1 MDAKTY
7 IQQQMANV
15 RRHIDAVVKDTT
27 DEQFNW
33 LPPGTINPIS
43 VILVHVVA
51 GEDYFIQTVL
61 QGKSRYWET
70 QEWGRKIGI
79 QTPPQPG
86 RSWDE
91 FRTTK
96 ILLAPVLAYEQAIR
110 VATDTY
116 LADLTAEEL
125 ERQVT
130 LGGNVLPV
138 AEVLMTLVVHIASHA
153 GEIAAVKGMQGIKG
167 LPF

>member
-15 RRHIDAVVKDTT
+15 RRHVDAVVKDTT

-43 VILVHVVA
+43 AILVHVLA

-61 QGKSRYWET
+61 QGKPRCWEA
-70 QEWGRKIGI
+70 EGWGRKIGI
-79 QTPPQPG
+79 QAPPEPG
-86 RSWDE
+86 RGWDE
-91 FRTTK
+91 FKTIK
-96 ILLAPVLAYEQAIR
+96 ISVAPVLAYEQSIR
-110 VATDTY
+110 VATDIY
-116 LADLTAEEL
+116 LADFSVEEL
-125 ERQVT
+125 NRQVNFA
-130 LGGNVLPV
+130 GNVLPA